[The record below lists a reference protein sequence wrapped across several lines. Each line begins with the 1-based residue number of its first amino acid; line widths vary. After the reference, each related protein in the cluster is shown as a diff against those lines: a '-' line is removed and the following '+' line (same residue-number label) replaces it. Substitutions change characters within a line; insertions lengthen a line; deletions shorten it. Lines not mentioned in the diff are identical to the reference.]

1 MDLTEIIRHAVERS
15 IRKGGNRRGEY
26 LTVPLPAVELI
37 AREIAGEV
45 MEVIGMYTHNGGEE

>member
-1 MDLTEIIRHAVERS
+1 MDLTELIRHTVYRS
-15 IRKGGNRRGEY
+15 ICNGGNRRGEY

-37 AREIAGEV
+37 ADEIAREV